1 MLHRHPRLGAPWAA
15 PAAVLLVVASVGLA
29 GTAGDGWAQD
39 RPAGPSPTFV
49 LTSAQELR
57 APPPPDQA
65 TTAAELRELK
75 ALAAQRDQATR
86 DGIAWWAGGGSAYRW
101 NRIAAAEMLA
111 RGIGTSM
118 AARNMALL
126 NVAIHDATLAAL
138 DSQEAHPR
146 ARPSA
151 LDPDLRPATRVPD
164 GSSYPSDDAAAAA
177 AASDVLAYLFPDKA
191 DLFRRLAEEAARS
204 KLQAGLSYPSDIAA
218 GLAIGHEV
226 GTRVVARGKADGSD
240 AKWAG
245 SVPSGPGM
253 WNGTDPVST
262 TVGTWKT
269 WILPAADAL
278 RPPPPPAYDSSRMR
292 AEIEEL
298 RAIKRTPAMLSAAW
312 FWEWGAGGTRG
323 WHFWNEQATR
333 KLLEHGLAAKPR
345 DAVRAMAL
353 ESVAL
358 NDALIAC
365 FDAKYTYWAMR
376 PFMVDSE
383 FKALFPAPN
392 HPSYPAAHACL
403 STAAGQTL
411 AGLFPR
417 DAEEL
422 RALARQAAEARMW
435 AGIHFRSDVEAG
447 QKIGQGV
454 ADQVLAFA
462 TPPPQR

>member
-1 MLHRHPRLGAPWAA
+1 
-15 PAAVLLVVASVGLA
+15 
-29 GTAGDGWAQD
+29 
-39 RPAGPSPTFV
+39 
-49 LTSAQELR
+49 
-57 APPPPDQA
+57 
-65 TTAAELRELK
+65 
-75 ALAAQRDQATR
+75 
-86 DGIAWWAGGGSAYRW
+86 
-101 NRIAAAEMLA
+101 
-111 RGIGTSM
+111 
-118 AARNMALL
+118 
-126 NVAIHDATLAAL
+126 
-138 DSQEAHPR
+138 
-146 ARPSA
+146 
-151 LDPDLRPATRVPD
+151 
-164 GSSYPSDDAAAAA
+164 
-177 AASDVLAYLFPDKA
+177 
-191 DLFRRLAEEAARS
+191 
-204 KLQAGLSYPSDIAA
+204 
-218 GLAIGHEV
+218 
-226 GTRVVARGKADGSD
+226 
-240 AKWAG
+240 
-245 SVPSGPGM
+245 M

-278 RPPPPPAYDSSRMR
+278 RPPPPPAYDSPRMR

-298 RAIKRTPAMLSAAW
+298 RAITRTPAMLSAAW

-333 KLLEHGLAAKPR
+333 KLLEYGLAAKPR

-454 ADQVLAFA
+454 ADQVLTFA